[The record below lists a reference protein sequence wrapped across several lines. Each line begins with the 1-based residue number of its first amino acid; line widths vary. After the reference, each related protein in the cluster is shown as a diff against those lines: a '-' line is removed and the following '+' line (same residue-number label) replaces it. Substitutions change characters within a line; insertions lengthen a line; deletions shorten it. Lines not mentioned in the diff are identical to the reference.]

1 MCLVNRVIKLEGGF
15 FMKGSKL
22 AVKFSYTALLL
33 TFLSVTTLC
42 AINPTIRYHVKDKIY
57 TNRRIL
63 SSATGYIL
71 HDDTRVKALKIIE
84 NNNLIL
90 EVYSNISY
98 SETPNL
104 ISKLD
109 LGLTKDA
116 YFTFKGV
123 STNLAFDD
131 VDQDGKLEVIVPGY
145 DRHLTAKIEVYK
157 YSPIN
162 NEFFKSKDMI
172 YN

>member
-1 MCLVNRVIKLEGGF
+1 ME
-15 FMKGSKL
+15 GSKL
-22 AVKFSYTALLL
+22 VIKFSYTILIL

-42 AINPTIRYHVKDKIY
+42 AIHPGIRAYAKDKFY
-57 TNRRIL
+57 TKRRVL

-84 NNNLIL
+84 NNDLIL

-104 ISKLD
+104 ISRFN

-162 NEFFKSKDMI
+162 GFFKSKDMI